1 MVGSTPPVPI
11 RRLGMTKAELLR
23 QIRVKFIIKLNEK
36 TGWGKTE
43 VLKAYDEIVQEVC
56 YDIIDGEN

>member
-1 MVGSTPPVPI
+1 
-11 RRLGMTKAELLR
+11 MTKAELLR